1 MIRKTTT
8 VVILLCLLA
17 TQGCKAT
24 EREALVEAR
33 LKLKNYG
40 FAYCMKEN
48 TTDKNSQPY
57 LDYTRAGSA
66 YLQTGSHSFA
76 TYNKVAFFIDENYVQ
91 SAFKGYEGDNIFIS
105 CLKLYN
111 SPSYEHYIEQLDTDT
126 YALDEK

>member
-8 VVILLCLLA
+8 IVISLCFLA
-17 TQGCKAT
+17 TQGCQAS
-24 EREALVEAR
+24 ESHALLEAR

-40 FAYCMKEN
+40 LAYCMKEN
-48 TTDKNSQPY
+48 TTEKNGQPY
-57 LDYTRAGSA
+57 LDYARASSA

-111 SPSYEHYIEQLDTDT
+111 SPSYEHYIAQLDTDT
-126 YALDEK
+126 YSIAEK